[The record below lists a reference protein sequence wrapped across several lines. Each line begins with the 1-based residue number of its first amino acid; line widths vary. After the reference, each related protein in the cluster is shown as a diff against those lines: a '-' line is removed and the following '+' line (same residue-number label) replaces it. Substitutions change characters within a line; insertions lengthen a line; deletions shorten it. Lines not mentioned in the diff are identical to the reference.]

1 MEAILIKALQF
12 FASLSLLVMIHEF
25 GHYIT
30 ARIFKIRVEKFYI
43 FFNPWFSLYK
53 RKVGETEYGI
63 GWLPLGGYVSLAGMI
78 DESMD
83 LEQMKQEPQPWEF
96 RTKPAWQRLIVMLA
110 GITMNVLLA
119 MAIYSGMLY
128 TWGENYFHNDD
139 MVYGYSF
146 NEAGEKLGFVDGDKI
161 VSIDSEAIGNVR
173 EIDKKLII
181 ADDNRTVIVERGGE
195 NVTLTLPLEQLVAM
209 REDQSI
215 IGFYEPIVPF
225 IIESVESDS
234 SKEAGVMAGDR
245 VIAIDNNAI
254 SDFFAG
260 KELLAKAQGR
270 NAEIDIVRNAADT
283 LRLSVPINA
292 EGKMGVSIKMIA
304 PRTVEY
310 GLFESIPAG
319 IRRTGRE
326 IASYWDQLKMIVNPK
341 TKSYKEVGGFIAIGN
356 IFPSEWNWQS
366 FWTLTA
372 LLSVILAIM
381 NILPIPGLDGGHAL
395 FTLWE
400 LITRRKP
407 SDKFLEVMQYI
418 GLALLLLLLVYANG
432 NDIIKLFIK

>member
-53 RKVGETEYGI
+53 RKIGETEYGI

-119 MAIYSGMLY
+119 MGIYSAMLY
-128 TWGENYFHNDD
+128 TWGENYYHNDD

-146 NEAGEKLGFVDGDKI
+146 NEAGESLGFVDGDKI
-161 VSIDSEAIGNVR
+161 ISIDGESIGNVR

-181 ADDNRTVIVERGGE
+181 ADKNRSVVVERGGE
-195 NVTLTLPLEQLVAM
+195 QVTLTLPLEELVAM
-209 REDQSI
+209 RENGSI
-215 IGFYEPIVPF
+215 MGFYQPIIPF
-225 IIESVESDS
+225 IIEEVVMDS
-234 SKEAGVMAGDR
+234 AKDSGLLANDEI
-245 VIAIDNNAI
+245 IAIDDTHVE
-254 SDFFAG
+254 DFFAG
-260 KELLAKAQGR
+260 KELLTKAAGR
-270 NAEIDIVRNAADT
+270 NAEIDIVRNATDT
-283 LRLSVPINA
+283 LRLTAPINA
-292 EGKMGVSIKMIA
+292 EGQIGVNVKMIA
-304 PRTVEY
+304 PRSVEY

-319 IRRTGRE
+319 IRRTGSE

-366 FWTLTA
+366 FWSLTA

-400 LITRRKP
+400 IITRRKP

-418 GLALLLLLLVYANG
+418 GLGLLLLLLVYANG
-432 NDIIKLFIK
+432 SDIVKLFIK

>member
-1 MEAILIKALQF
+1 MDIAIKIIQF
-12 FASLSLLVMIHEF
+12 FMSLSLLVAIHEF
-25 GHYIT
+25 GHYIV

-53 RKVGETEYGI
+53 RKIGETEYGI

-119 MAIYSGMLY
+119 MGIYSAMLY
-128 TWGENYFHNDD
+128 TWGENYYHNDD

-146 NEAGEKLGFVDGDKI
+146 NEAGESLGFVDGDKI
-161 VSIDSEAIGNVR
+161 ISIDGEAIGNVR

-181 ADDNRTVIVERGGE
+181 ADENRSVVVERGGE
-195 NVTLTLPLEQLVAM
+195 QVTLTLPLEELVAM
-209 REDQSI
+209 RENGSI
-215 IGFYEPIVPF
+215 IGFYQPIIPF
-225 IIESVESDS
+225 IIEEVVMDS
-234 SKEAGVMAGDR
+234 AKDSGLLANDEI
-245 VIAIDNNAI
+245 IAIDDTHVE
-254 SDFFAG
+254 DFFAG
-260 KELLAKAQGR
+260 KELLTKAAGR
-270 NAEIDIVRNAADT
+270 NAEIDIVRNATDT
-283 LRLSVPINA
+283 LRLTVPINA
-292 EGKMGVSIKMIA
+292 EGQIGVNVKMIA
-304 PRTVEY
+304 PRSVEY
-310 GLFESIPAG
+310 GLLESIPAG
-319 IRRTGRE
+319 IRRTGSE

-366 FWTLTA
+366 FWSLTA

-400 LITRRKP
+400 IITRRKP

-418 GLALLLLLLVYANG
+418 GLGLLLLLLVYANG
-432 NDIIKLFIK
+432 SDIVKLFIK

>member
-53 RKVGETEYGI
+53 RKIGETEYGI

-110 GITMNVLLA
+110 GITMNILLA
-119 MAIYSGMLY
+119 MGIYSAMLY
-128 TWGENYFHNDD
+128 TWGENYYHNDD

-146 NEAGEKLGFVDGDKI
+146 NEAGESLGFVDGDKI
-161 VSIDSEAIGNVR
+161 ISIDGEAIGNVR

-181 ADDNRTVIVERGGE
+181 ADKNRSVVVERGGE
-195 NVTLTLPLEQLVAM
+195 QVTLTLPLEELVAM
-209 REDQSI
+209 RENGSI
-215 IGFYEPIVPF
+215 IGFYQPIVPF
-225 IIESVESDS
+225 IIEEVVMDS
-234 SKEAGVMAGDR
+234 AKDSGLLANDEI
-245 VIAIDNNAI
+245 IAIDDTHVE
-254 SDFFAG
+254 DFFAG
-260 KELLAKAQGR
+260 KELLTKAAGR
-270 NAEIDIVRNAADT
+270 NAEIDIVRNATDT
-283 LRLSVPINA
+283 LRLTAPINA
-292 EGKMGVSIKMIA
+292 EGQIGVNVKMIT
-304 PRTVEY
+304 PRSVEY

-319 IRRTGRE
+319 IRRTGSE

-366 FWTLTA
+366 FWSLTA

-400 LITRRKP
+400 IITRRKP

-418 GLALLLLLLVYANG
+418 GLGLLLLLLVYANG
-432 NDIIKLFIK
+432 SDIVKLFIK

>member
-53 RKVGETEYGI
+53 RKVGDTEYGI

-146 NEAGEKLGFVDGDKI
+146 SEAGKQLGFEDGDKI
-161 VSIDSEAIGNVR
+161 VSIDGESIGNVR

-181 ADDNRTVIVERGGE
+181 ADDNRTVVVERGGE
-195 NVTLTLPLEQLVAM
+195 HVTLTLPLEQLVAM
-209 REDQSI
+209 REDGSI
-215 IGFYEPIVPF
+215 MGFYQPIIPF
-225 IIESVESDS
+225 VIEEAVLESAKDS
-234 SKEAGVMAGDR
+234 GITAGDK
-245 VIAIDNNAI
+245 VIAIDNTPVK
-254 SDFFAG
+254 DFFEG
-260 KELLAKAQGR
+260 KELLTKVAGR
-270 NAEIDIVRNAADT
+270 NAEIDIVRNATDT
-283 LRLSVPINA
+283 LRLTMPVNA
-292 EGKMGVSIKMIA
+292 EGQIGVNIKMIM

-310 GLFESIPAG
+310 GFFESIPAG
-319 IRRTGRE
+319 IRRTGSE

-366 FWTLTA
+366 FWALTA

-400 LITRRKP
+400 IITRRKP

-432 NDIIKLFIK
+432 NDIIKLFK